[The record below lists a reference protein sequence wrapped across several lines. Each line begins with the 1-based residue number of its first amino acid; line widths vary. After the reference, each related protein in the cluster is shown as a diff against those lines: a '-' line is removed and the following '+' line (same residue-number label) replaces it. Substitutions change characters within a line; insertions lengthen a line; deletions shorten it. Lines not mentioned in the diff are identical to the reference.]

1 MDLVG
6 CLRHKVARLVV
17 VKVLIV
23 DDDPNARFLL
33 ELLCKGEAFTPVF
46 AGGGH
51 DALARLGQGDI
62 AVLVTDVQMPDF
74 SGEQLLDRVKQEHPD
89 VPVVMMT
96 GSPSIEDA
104 VRFLKR
110 GADDYVSK
118 PIDKAVFSHRVRT
131 LLEKV
136 SLANEVKAL
145 RKGIAA
151 GDHTTIIGNTPVIQS
166 LLRKLPMT
174 AQTDATVILTGES
187 GTGKEVF
194 ARRVHELSK
203 RKDKRFVAVN
213 CGALSDNLLESELFG
228 YKRGAFTDAVRDTP
242 GLVVE
247 AEGGTLFLDE
257 IGEISPAV
265 QVKLLRFMQSKE
277 YKPLGSPR
285 VEKADTRIIVA
296 TNRDLRAMVQQ
307 GLFREDLF
315 YRLNIVPITI
325 PPLRERKA
333 DIPLLASF
341 FLGIFR
347 RLYDKKVAGFTSE
360 AFSRLVAYD
369 WPGNV
374 RELENRVQQLVV
386 LANDEVIRESDV
398 DNSGEDGPGRSE
410 GTFRDE
416 KKRIIAD
423 FERDYVARV
432 LERCEH
438 NISEAA
444 RVAGLDRKSFWLL
457 AKRNGQK
464 GQGRGRHV

>member
-1 MDLVG
+1 M
-6 CLRHKVARLVV
+6 LRGVR
-17 VKVLIV
+17 VLIV

-33 ELLCKGEAFTPVF
+33 ELLCKDEAFTPVF
-46 AGGGH
+46 ASGGH
-51 DALARLGQGDI
+51 DALERLGQGDI
-62 AVLVTDVQMPDF
+62 AVLVTDVQMPDL
-74 SGEQLLDRVKQEHPD
+74 SGEQLLDRVKQEYPD

-96 GSPSIEDA
+96 ASPSIEDA

-118 PIDKAVFSHRVRT
+118 PIEKAVFSHRVRT

-136 SLANEVKAL
+136 RLSNEVAAL
-145 RKGIAA
+145 RKGMATS
-151 GDHTTIIGNTPVIQS
+151 DHTTIIGNTPVIQA
-166 LLRKLPMT
+166 LLRRLPMT
-174 AQTDATVILTGES
+174 AQTDATVLLTGES

-203 RKDKRFVAVN
+203 RKNKHFVAVN

-242 GLVVE
+242 GMVVE

-257 IGEISPAV
+257 IGEVSPAV
-265 QVKLLRFMQSKE
+265 QVKLLRFLQSKE

-296 TNRDLRAMVQQ
+296 TNRDLKTMVKE

-315 YRLNIVPITI
+315 YRLNIIPITI

-347 RLYDKKVAGFTSE
+347 RLYDKRASGFTSE
-360 AFSRLVAYD
+360 AFSRLLAYD

-386 LANDEVIRESDV
+386 LSNDDVIREADIDSTSDTP
-398 DNSGEDGPGRSE
+398 GEKHVELS
-410 GTFRDE
+410 FREE
-416 KKRIIAD
+416 KQRVVAD
-423 FERDYVARV
+423 FERDYVARL
-432 LERCEH
+432 LERCDH
-438 NISEAA
+438 NVSEAA
-444 RVAGLDRKSFWLL
+444 RIAGLDRKSFWLL

-464 GQGRGRHV
+464 GQGRGRGA